1 MACFLYPNLNSVP
14 FAVAAASAFPRCS
27 SRGPVFITSLIPAS
41 RSFSQP
47 KCDCVHVR
55 AIQGELSELCEVGRS
70 KKVKPFAYNRA
81 KPEERWPHRSDV
93 LNRQRIARELENVG
107 RIPPRLV
114 LDWEELCR
122 SDAKVGEHEEGDQY
136 VSKEVP
142 TAMARRLQRE
152 EGIRKRE
159 ARRQLQKA
167 QVRRLQ
173 RDRNWKRALE
183 FYEWLNLRKLYTP
196 NPRLLA
202 TIIHILGRANQPEAA
217 QDLFS
222 KTELELT
229 SCIQVY
235 NAILGVHAKQ
245 GHWQAMQPILERMAR
260 VGCEPD
266 IITFNTIASARC
278 RYGLQPG
285 MASGLLKEIES
296 AGLRPDITTYNI
308 LLGACFSKN
317 YITEAKEIVKD
328 MEQHG
333 FDQNS
338 CTSYVL
344 EKNHLTSDGDDL
356 HVSKLVET
364 SQQQARS
371 SNGVWSSSVDIA
383 QQARASMHNSGDW

>member
-152 EGIRKRE
+152 EGIRKSE

-173 RDRNWKRALE
+173 SMSKLALRKVTDCKNRGIRLSTAICNLELARPITDVLDGWPEQLNNDEMSAVLMNIGDRNWKRALE

-229 SCIQVY
+229 SCIQVRLY
-235 NAILGVHAKQ
+235 DSTN
-245 GHWQAMQPILERMAR
+245 
-260 VGCEPD
+260 
-266 IITFNTIASARC
+266 
-278 RYGLQPG
+278 
-285 MASGLLKEIES
+285 
-296 AGLRPDITTYNI
+296 
-308 LLGACFSKN
+308 
-317 YITEAKEIVKD
+317 
-328 MEQHG
+328 
-333 FDQNS
+333 
-338 CTSYVL
+338 
-344 EKNHLTSDGDDL
+344 
-356 HVSKLVET
+356 
-364 SQQQARS
+364 
-371 SNGVWSSSVDIA
+371 
-383 QQARASMHNSGDW
+383 